1 MPVRRDAGEVRGVSA
16 EVIEGAGSSPYQR
29 VSVLSLIFNEATFL
43 MRSDETIFALA
54 SLTIRAVVCNKT
66 ARSKLR
72 RAPWQMLWVLGL

>member
-1 MPVRRDAGEVRGVSA
+1 VAGWILYVPAGVS
-16 EVIEGAGSSPYQR
+16 S
-29 VSVLSLIFNEATFL
+29 IFYLYEATFL